1 MVRVKVTNTTGSK
14 QEVYSFVEE
23 KAIALDLNE
32 SAVIDVY
39 SKEKQFVYI
48 GYVRCGFTVDY
59 ISDAETVSYSK
70 TKCIGT
76 PEQEVNYII
85 NKVPDTTEVV
95 TEDTVDN
102 KSTVL
107 NELTKCESKPKKAVR
122 KPKSTSTLK
131 KTATKKVAT
140 ESESK

>member
-14 QEVYSFVEE
+14 QEVYSFIEE

-32 SAVIDVY
+32 SAFIDVY

-59 ISDAETVSYSK
+59 IPDVETVAYSE

-76 PEQEVNYII
+76 LEQEVNYVI
-85 NKVPDTTEVV
+85 NKVPAATEVV

-107 NELTKCESKPKKAVR
+107 NELTECESKPKKTVR